1 MAEPRTSTAAAAPD
15 SEESVRAEVRAVL
28 GDYLLK
34 ALSVLIYL
42 LVPALI
48 VLAVLVASSGT
59 YAVIAAAL
67 ITASVAL
74 LLVGHKPW
82 RHAVH
87 RHAERAAERERLRS
101 AQKPRKRWPR

>member
-1 MAEPRTSTAAAAPD
+1 MAEPQTSTRPPSPD
-15 SEESVRAEVRAVL
+15 SEESIRAEVRAVR

-42 LVPALI
+42 LVPTLI
-48 VLAVLVASSGT
+48 VVAVLVASSGT

-87 RHAERAAERERLRS
+87 RRAERAAERERLRL
-101 AQKPRKRWPR
+101 AQKLRRRWRR